1 MCGVNR
7 THHAAKAHPFTT
19 ETITASYV
27 FVALHGATYEENLR
41 DAVQRA
47 ARDAFIEQKYEVF
60 DVDARRALEHA
71 TKPGRVVVELETG
84 GGLVGEN
91 VDPSKRIYVKQN
103 EGWVQQFATLVAA
116 SAHAYDTRPELR
128 VGQQVIV
135 TRCAGEEFLLS
146 VKGFSIPARFTLL
159 HVSDV
164 EGIIHT

>member
-1 MCGVNR
+1 MCGVDKE
-7 THHAAKAHPFTT
+7 HHDAKAHPFTT
-19 ETITASYV
+19 EEITASYV
-27 FVALHGATYEENLR
+27 AVALHGATYEENIR
-41 DAVQRA
+41 EAVQRA
-47 ARDAFIEQKYEVF
+47 ARDAFVEQQYEVF
-60 DVDARRALEHA
+60 DVDARRALENA

-84 GGLVGEN
+84 GGLVGEGA
-91 VDPSKRIYVKQN
+91 DPSTRIYVRQN
-103 EGWVQQFATLVAA
+103 ESWVQQFATLVAM
-116 SAHAYDTRPELR
+116 SEHVWEIRPELH